1 MAVKI
6 LIDSAS
12 DINKEQAKEMGV
24 ELISMTINFG
34 EEEFYDGVDLY
45 PEDFYKKLVNSKD
58 FPRTSQI
65 NPFRWEEKFKELTE
79 NGDQVVAIVM
89 SSKLSGTY
97 QSAVLASEKFNGVY
111 VIDSYTVAVGE
122 RILLEYAI
130 SLKNKGLSGK
140 EIADKLEE
148 NKNRVRLYAIV
159 NTLEY
164 LKKGGRISATV
175 AFAGELLSIKPV
187 LGVCDGE
194 AKILGKAMG
203 TKRGNHSLN
212 ALVNQA
218 KVDKDMPFGALWSGT
233 DSSLLDKFLADSSTT
248 WKEDL
253 GEIPRHIIGCTIGT
267 HAGPGAFGFA
277 FFAKD

>member
-34 EEEFYDGVDLY
+34 EDEFYDGVDLC
-45 PEDFYKKLVNSKD
+45 PNDFYKKLVDSKD

-65 NPFRWEEKFKELTE
+65 NPFRWEEKFKELAE
-79 NGDQVVAIVM
+79 NGDEIVAIVM

-97 QSAVLASEKFNGVY
+97 QSALQASTNFNGVY
-111 VIDSYTVAVGE
+111 VIDSYNVAVGE
-122 RILLEYAI
+122 RILCEYAL
-130 SLKNKGLSGK
+130 SLKKQGLSGK

-148 NKNRVRLYAIV
+148 NKNRIRLYAIV

-175 AFAGELLSIKPV
+175 AFAGELLSIKPI

-203 TKRGNHSLN
+203 SKRGSHTLN
-212 ALVNQA
+212 SLVNQS
-218 KVDKDMPFGALWSGT
+218 KIDKDMPFGAFWSGN
-233 DSSLLDKFLADSSTT
+233 DSSLLDKYLADSSTS

-253 GEIPRHIIGCTIGT
+253 GAIPKHILGCTIGT